1 MFSSVDY
8 EKFRALRITQVA
20 LQFEELLKDD
30 GNDAKTPEALFL
42 TAVDEALEVR
52 RAHRIDK
59 LIGKARFPI
68 PHASIEEI
76 RYLPERGV
84 TSVRMQRYA
93 VHDWRAD
100 PTNLLLISATG
111 GGKTYIA
118 CAIGIA
124 ACHAEQAVHYTR
136 MDELARELVIARGD
150 RIAHQNLLNRLSDV
164 DLLIIDDFLTIGID
178 ETAANDLFTILVN
191 RDQRLPTMIASQS
204 GPRYWVESLPEKVA
218 ADSIVNRLASRARTI
233 NLGDLDMRRLHA
245 QEARTAEGH
254 WE

>member
-1 MFSSVDY
+1 MFTSADY
-8 EKFRALRITQVA
+8 DKFRTLRMTQVA
-20 LQFEELLKDD
+20 LQLEGLLKDD
-30 GNDAKTPEALFL
+30 GNDSRTPEDLFL
-42 TAVDEALEVR
+42 AAVDEALEIR
-52 RAHRIDK
+52 RANRIEK

-84 TSVRMQRYA
+84 TQVRMQRYA
-93 VHDWRAD
+93 SHDWAAD
-100 PTNLLLISATG
+100 PTNLLLISPTG
-111 GGKTYIA
+111 AGKTYIA

-124 ACHAEQAVHYTR
+124 ACHAEHTVHYTR

-150 RIAHQNLLNRLSDV
+150 RIAHQNLLNKLSEV
-164 DLLIIDDFLTIGID
+164 TLLLLDDFLTIGID
-178 ETAANDLFTILVN
+178 ETAANDLFTILAN

-204 GPRYWVESLPEKVA
+204 GPRHWIESLPEKVA

-233 NLGDLDMRRLHA
+233 NLGDVDMRRLHA
-245 QEARTAEGH
+245 QEARATKDH